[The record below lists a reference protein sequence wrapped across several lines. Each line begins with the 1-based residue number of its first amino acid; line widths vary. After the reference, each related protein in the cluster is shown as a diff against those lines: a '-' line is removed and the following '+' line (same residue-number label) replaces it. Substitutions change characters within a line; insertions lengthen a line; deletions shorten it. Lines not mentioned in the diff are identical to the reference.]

1 MSTLFCPVAVAGS
14 GKSTLANRWVEEGRL
29 DAGAIVSLDRLR
41 HQMTG
46 DIADQSA
53 NQAIVGLAH
62 TIVSSR
68 LSRGL
73 TTFMDSTHL
82 SVQARTWSAALAKE
96 YDMSLVW
103 LYFDIDPVVA
113 IERNRT
119 RDRTVPEYVM
129 MKQVQS
135 FLQIDPHALPGAV
148 LSVNADG
155 QVGPLADSSNLISRI
170 NYEDKPHE

>member
-1 MSTLFCPVAVAGS
+1 MATLFCPVAVAGS
-14 GKSTLANRWVEEGRL
+14 GKSMLAGRWVDEGRM
-29 DAGAIVSLDRLR
+29 DGGAIVSLDKLR

-82 SVQARTWSAALAKE
+82 SDQARSWSAGLAEE
-96 YDMSLVW
+96 YGVSLVW

-113 IERNRT
+113 IQRNRE
-119 RDRTVPEYVM
+119 RDRVVPEYVM
-129 MKQVQS
+129 AKQIQS
-135 FLQIDPHALPGAV
+135 FLQVDPHALPGSV
-148 LSVNADG
+148 MSVNARG
-155 QVGPLADSSNLISRI
+155 RVGPLADSKNLVSTI
-170 NYEDKPHE
+170 NYEDK